1 MANMSY
7 CRFHNTL
14 QSFRDCLNTVEDY
27 IEEGKSID
35 EFLADLS
42 SDEQYAFRRLVD
54 LSDKLQ
60 GAVEELEN
68 NVNEMGG

>member
-14 QSFRDCLNTVEDY
+14 HAFRDCLNAVEDY

-35 EFLADLS
+35 DFLSDLS
-42 SDEQYAFRRLVD
+42 SDEAWAFRRLVD

>member
-14 QSFRDCLNTVEDY
+14 HAFRDCLNTIEDY
-27 IEEGKSID
+27 IDEGKSID
-35 EFLADLS
+35 DFLSDLS
-42 SDEQYAFRRLVD
+42 SDEQWAFRRLVD

-68 NVNEMGG
+68 NVEERCG

>member
-14 QSFRDCLNTVEDY
+14 HAFRDCLNTIEDY

-35 EFLADLS
+35 DFLSDLS
-42 SDEQYAFRRLVD
+42 SDEQWAFRRLVD

-68 NVNEMGG
+68 SVEERCG